1 MAIEEDL
8 SQWEIASNWKM
19 FCYGIGY
26 VFINYLLS
34 YALANLFYYYEVEI
48 GLPALYLSAAY
59 IIFAIWNMVNDPLLG
74 YLTDKPRS
82 WTRKLGLRAPWVVIS
97 TFPVLILFYFIW
109 LPPQGMGA
117 IVIFLWFI
125 IMTCLFDTFF
135 SIYND
140 HIYGGFTNQFP
151 SEYERRRAFAIA
163 TILMFVLITIM
174 TVVGSITIVYG
185 DPSSFVRWATIMVII
200 LGIYAIIVFTGIK
213 ESEEMK
219 QMFIQSYDKAEK
231 IGFFKTT
238 KAALKTRNFAISC
251 AGYTISITAT
261 TLFTVSTIY
270 LYKDVYRVPYI
281 YGLIPALVGVV
292 AGIIMIP
299 FWSNY
304 ARKNGFKKC
313 YATAYILHG
322 ILFLP
327 FIFTTDIIFH
337 TIFFSIY
344 QMVYIGEVTM
354 LMPVAS
360 DTYDEV
366 SSKMEKRVDALLVGI
381 RTFFFRVAFL
391 VVGVVIPLIHV
402 MTAYDTNPYA
412 IQTPLAIWGIRVHAA
427 LIPGV
432 IMIVMGLIFK
442 KFYTLEGKEK
452 EALVHKLKDLGI
464 YR

>member
-19 FCYGIGY
+19 AAYGLGY
-26 VFINYLLS
+26 VVINYLLG
-34 YALANLFYYYEVEI
+34 YGLANLFYFYEVEI
-48 GLPALYLSAAY
+48 GLPALYLSIAF
-59 IIFAIWNMVNDPLLG
+59 ILFAIWNMVNDPLLG
-74 YLTDKPRS
+74 YLTDKPKK
-82 WTRKLGLRAPWVVIS
+82 WTRRWGLRAPWVVI
-97 TFPVLILFYFIW
+97 TTIPMLILFYVIW
-109 LPPQGMGA
+109 IPPQGMGA
-117 IVIFLWFI
+117 IIIFLWFI
-125 IMTCLFDTFF
+125 LITCLFDTFF

-140 HIYGGFTNQFP
+140 HVYGGFTNQFP

-174 TVVGSITIVYG
+174 TVIGSVTIVYG
-185 DPSSFVRWATIMVII
+185 DPSSFVRWAMLMTII
-200 LGIYAIIVFTGIK
+200 LGIFSVIVLTGVK

-219 QMFIQSYDKAEK
+219 QMFVTSYEKAEK
-231 IGFFKTT
+231 IGFFKTM
-238 KAALKTRNFAISC
+238 KVALKTKNFAISC

-261 TLFTVSTIY
+261 TLIAASTIY
-270 LYKDVYRVPYI
+270 LYKDVYRIPYI
-281 YGLIPALVGVV
+281 YGLIPAIVGTV
-292 AGIIMIP
+292 AGLLMIP

-304 ARKNGFKKC
+304 ARKHGFKKC

-322 ILFLP
+322 ICFLP
-327 FIFTTDIIFH
+327 FLFISDIIFH
-337 TIFFSIY
+337 TIFWAIY
-344 QMVYIGEVTM
+344 QMIYIGEVTM

-391 VVGVVIPLIHV
+391 VVGVVIPIIHV

-412 IQTPLAIWGIRVHAA
+412 IQTPLAIWGIRIHAA
-427 LIPGV
+427 LIPGI

-442 KFYTLEGKEK
+442 KWYTLEGKEK
-452 EALVHKLKDLGI
+452 EALVKKLKDLGI

>member
-8 SQWEIASNWKM
+8 SQWEIASTGKM
-19 FCYGIGY
+19 AAYGIGY
-26 VFINYLLS
+26 VFINYLLG
-34 YALANLFYYYEVEI
+34 YGLANLFYFYEVEI
-48 GLPALYLSAAY
+48 GLPAIYLSAAF

-74 YLTDKPRS
+74 YLTDKPLK
-82 WTRKLGLRAPWVVIS
+82 WTRKYGLRAPWVVIT
-97 TFPVLILFYFIW
+97 TFPVVILFYVIW
-109 LPPQGMGA
+109 IPPQGMGA
-117 IVIFLWFI
+117 MIIFLWFI
-125 IMTCLFDTFF
+125 IITCLFDTFF

-140 HIYGGFTNQFP
+140 HVYGGFTNQFP

-174 TVVGSITIVYG
+174 TVIGSVTIVYG
-185 DPSSFVRWATIMVII
+185 DPSSFVRWAMLMMII
-200 LGIYAIIVFTGIK
+200 LGIYGVIVLTGVR
-213 ESEEMK
+213 ESPEMK
-219 QMFIQSYDKAEK
+219 QMFIQAFDKAEK
-231 IGFFKTT
+231 IGFFKTM
-238 KAALKTRNFAISC
+238 KAALKTKNFAISC

-261 TLFTVSTIY
+261 TLIAASTIY
-270 LYKDVYRVPYI
+270 LYKDVYRIPYI
-281 YGLIPALVGVV
+281 YGLIPAIVGTV
-292 AGIIMIP
+292 AGLLMIP

-304 ARKNGFKKC
+304 ARKHGFKKC

-322 ILFLP
+322 ICFLP
-327 FIFTTDIIFH
+327 FLFISDIIFH
-337 TIFFSIY
+337 TIFWAIY

-432 IMIVMGLIFK
+432 IMIIMGLIFK
-442 KFYTLEGKEK
+442 KWYTLEGKEK
-452 EALVHKLKDLGI
+452 EALVMKLKDLGI